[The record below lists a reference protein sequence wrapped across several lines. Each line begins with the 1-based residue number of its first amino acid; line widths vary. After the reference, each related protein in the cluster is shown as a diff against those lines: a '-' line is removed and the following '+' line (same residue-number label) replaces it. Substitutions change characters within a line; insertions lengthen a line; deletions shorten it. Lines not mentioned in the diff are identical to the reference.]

1 MEVLASITF
10 GQVLLT
16 VLEIALLATW
26 VWVAVSVILD
36 VYRSPDLSPAAKAGW
51 IFVIVLIPLL
61 GVIIYVIARGD
72 KMGQHE
78 IGAERQLEDLRNR
91 GVLTNEEFQRASERR
106 ARRTT
111 ASRADDVAALED
123 LRDHGVLTD
132 EEFHRAKDKAAA

>member
-51 IFVIVLIPLL
+51 IFVIVLLPLL
-61 GVIIYVIARGD
+61 GVMIYVIAPRD

-78 IGAERQLEDLRNR
+78 IGAERQLEDLRDR